1 MRPDST
7 LRWTT
12 YPALLLAG
20 CFGFG
25 IAMAAAAPVPM
36 AGWLSGVAAAAGLAG
51 VAGWYGRR
59 RFVSLA
65 PLATT
70 VAAALAVLCLGGARY
85 AHFYALPTTHL
96 AHLLY
101 ANPEGFAT
109 IEVRG
114 RIAETPA
121 AGPTGR
127 RFVLA
132 VDTMAATD
140 TMAVSGRVQ
149 VTLARWPWRAS
160 APYPALSHGDRVR
173 LRGQLRPLPRRRNP
187 ADFDYGRTLWR
198 RRILA
203 TLTVRDAA
211 SVAVQGTE
219 RHGLEVIIVPVR
231 EYVRRQLDRH
241 VRGAAG
247 RTVLR
252 ALVLGDR
259 SGIEAATRDRLA
271 RTGLMHLLAVSGLHV
286 LLVGMVLYGL
296 LCPLLIRLGAAWR
309 TMQISRSV
317 ATLAVLTVYVFVAG
331 AGASVVRAVI
341 MAALFIGAA
350 VLQRTAHP
358 LNTLGVAGLVVLAAR
373 PTQLFEPGFQLS
385 FAAVAAIVA
394 LHPRLAAAVPER
406 WMDVPAARALVSTTL
421 VTVAATLGT
430 MPVLL
435 AHFGRASAAGLVLN
449 LPAIPMT
456 AATLAAGVLVVLTG
470 GWWPAAAGAFGA
482 AADALATLL
491 LHTAAAGDAVLGWA
505 VVHAHVESPWVLAA
519 MAAALLMLAQ
529 WPRPRHRWRLG
540 TAALALGTVA
550 VWIGVLGGAHAPGL
564 DVLFLDVGHGDA
576 ALLRLPNGRHLL
588 IDAGGRDAA
597 TDQGRRTVLP
607 HLARYGIRRLD
618 AVVIT
623 HPHAD
628 HLGGLPAVLRGVPV
642 GRVLHNGRAHGSALH
657 AEVHHVLDSLGVPH
671 RAVAMGDTLDLAPSV
686 AIHVLAPEKGM
697 VSGDP
702 NEASVVLHI
711 RYGATT
717 FLFMGDAGAEA
728 ERRLVARYGALLRS
742 DVVKVGHHGS
752 RTSSTVPFV
761 EHVQPDSTPG
771 PRAVVSVGP
780 HGRFGLPDEDVVAR
794 WRSRGARIWTTARDG
809 ALWLRSDGQTI
820 EPLHWRR

>member
-20 CFGFG
+20 CFGIG
-25 IAMAAAAPVPM
+25 IAAAAAAPVPM
-36 AGWLSGVAAAAGLAG
+36 AGWLAGVAAALGLALA
-51 VAGWYGRR
+51 AGWYGRR

-65 PLATT
+65 ALATT
-70 VAAALAVLCLGGARY
+70 AAAALAVLCLGGARY
-85 AHFYALPTTHL
+85 THYHTLPAAHL

-101 ANPEGFAT
+101 ANPDGFAT
-109 IEVRG
+109 IELRG
-114 RIAETPA
+114 RIAENPA
-121 AGPTGR
+121 AGRTGS

-132 VDTMAATD
+132 VDTMAAAD
-140 TMAVSGRVQ
+140 TVAVRGRVQ
-149 VTLARWPWRAS
+149 VTLARSPWRAL
-160 APYPALSHGDRVR
+160 APYPVLGHGDRVR

-187 ADFDYGRTLWR
+187 ADFDYGRYLWR
-198 RRILA
+198 KRILA
-203 TLTVRDAA
+203 TFTVRDPAA
-211 SVAVQGTE
+211 VAHQGTE
-219 RHGLEVIIVPVR
+219 RHGLERFIVPIQ

-241 VRGAAG
+241 IRGADG

-317 ATLAVLTVYVFVAG
+317 VTLAVLTIYVFVAG

-341 MAALFIGAA
+341 MTALFIGAA
-350 VLQRTAHP
+350 VLQRTAPP
-358 LNTLGVAGLVVLAAR
+358 LNTLGGAGLVVLAAR

-385 FAAVAAIVA
+385 FAAVAAIVT
-394 LHPRLAAAVPER
+394 LYPRLAAAVPER
-406 WMDVPAARALVSTTL
+406 WTAVPTARALVNTTL
-421 VTVAATLGT
+421 VTTAATLGT

-470 GWWPAAAGAFGA
+470 GWWPAAAGVFGA

-491 LHTAAAGDAVLGWA
+491 LYTAAAGDDVLGWA
-505 VVHAHVESPWVLAA
+505 VVHARVASPWVLAA
-519 MAAALLMLAQ
+519 LAAALLMLAQ

-540 TAALALGTVA
+540 IAALALGTVA
-550 VWIGVLGGAHAPGL
+550 LWLGVLGGARTPRL
-564 DVLFLDVGHGDA
+564 DVLFFDVGHGDA
-576 ALLRLPNGRHLL
+576 VLLRLPNGRHLL

-597 TDQGRRTVLP
+597 TDRGRQTVLP
-607 HLARYGIRRLD
+607 HLARYGIHRLD

-628 HLGGLPAVLRGVPV
+628 HLGGMPAVLRGVPV
-642 GRVLHNGRAHGSALH
+642 GRVFHNGRPHRSALY
-657 AEVHHVLDSLGVPH
+657 AETHHVLDSLGVPH
-671 RAVAMGDTLDLAPSV
+671 RAVAMGDTLNLAPSV

-697 VSGDP
+697 ANADP
-702 NEASVVLHI
+702 NEASVVLHV
-711 RYGATT
+711 RYGDTT
-717 FLFMGDAGAEA
+717 FLFTGDAGAET
-728 ERRLVARYGALLRS
+728 ERRLVARYGTLLRS

-752 RTSSTVPFV
+752 RTSSTVPFA
-761 EHVQPDSTPG
+761 EHVQPDSMPA

-794 WRSRGARIWTTARDG
+794 WRNQGARVWTTARDG

-820 EPLHWRR
+820 EPVHWRR